1 MQNYIFPFLWMRG
14 EPEEVIREEMS
25 KIREC
30 GIGAVCVEARP
41 HDDFCGP
48 LWWRDMDIVL
58 DEAKKHDMKVW
69 ILDDKHF
76 PTGYAAGLIAEKY
89 PERKKWYIAD
99 TVVDVFGSSHPRTIN
114 VDRMLK
120 PVIGFWQI
128 GAPVNYEERANNR
141 LVALTAT
148 RFAGQ
153 DTFEEETIDLTD
165 AYKDGKAEICL
176 PEGQWRVHAL
186 YKTRTDGG
194 SEEYINMIDRVS
206 AGTQIEGV
214 YEAHYQHY
222 KDEFGKTIA
231 GFFSDEPALGN
242 TNLIAFDTSIGRP
255 DLAYPWSQELEDM
268 LASRY
273 GKAYKKLLPFLFVGA
288 EREKN
293 PDGREQKNGR
303 GTICA
308 QFRYD
313 YMDCVSR
320 LYEADFSRQIG
331 DWCREHGVEYIGH
344 VVEDNSVHSRTGY
357 GTGHWFRAMAG
368 QDMAG
373 IDVIGSQVIFGA
385 PVEERSGMGGNR
397 IDGEFFHEI
406 LGKMGASS
414 GHLDPKKKGRTMCEL
429 FGAYG
434 WNFGVRDMKYLLD
447 HLLCRGV
454 NHLVPHA
461 FSMAEYPDV
470 DCPPH
475 FYARGNNP
483 QFPWFAHLMKYAN
496 RMCAHLNG
504 GQHAP
509 SVAVLYDGEADW
521 TGKHMPMQKVGRVLL
536 ENQIEFDVISLD
548 MLRKPE
554 EWHTVCDKDT
564 LTINGVAFQALIV
577 PYTEYIPCTLAKFA
591 LQSGKFPVIFVDD
604 LPRTVLSDE
613 WGEGKEWSEGEREK
627 EWKEASEIVKL
638 SGLAQYLEKR
648 GMKPIHL
655 DPPDNAVTV
664 YHYRRER
671 ACGQDRKTG
680 NLYMVMNEDP
690 DRTYRGTITLPGNG
704 EFFWYDGMKDAY
716 LEIADQEHG
725 ERSTVL
731 PLELAPGESGLFL
744 EGNPADLCAAGGNTP
759 FYAEDA
765 SAVDASAA
773 DTAAE
778 KKGGSGKMPLRMGFE
793 SQRKECP
800 CLLELSG
807 GWKLELCRAK
817 EYPEAFSCTTEEE
830 LAPVSDRYPAFSGVM
845 RYTKEFELT
854 SLPEKAFFF
863 AENVYEVMK
872 ITVNGK
878 ETGVCLTPPYQME
891 ITPALAAGR
900 NEIVVEIAN
909 TPGRDQ
915 SNYPAPPFDFQHEC
929 TEKSGMFG
937 KVGIYFR

>member
-14 EPEEVIREEMS
+14 EPEEVIREEMA

-114 VDRMLK
+114 VDRMMK

-288 EREKN
+288 EGEKN

-303 GTICA
+303 GAICA

-344 VVEDNSVHSRTGY
+344 VVEDNSVHSRLGL
-357 GTGHWFRAMAG
+357 GAAHWFRAMEG

-373 IDVIGSQVIFGA
+373 IDVIGGQYYFGA
-385 PVEERSGMGGNR
+385 PVEERKLMAEG
-397 IDGEFFHEI
+397 DGEFFHYA
-406 LGKMGASS
+406 LGKMGASG
-414 GHLDPKKKGRTMCEL
+414 GHLNPKKKGRTMCEL

-434 WNFGVRDMKYLLD
+434 WGFGVRDMKHLLD
-447 HLLCRGV
+447 HLLVRGV

-461 FSMAEYPDV
+461 FSMAEYPDP

-483 QFPWFAHLMKYAN
+483 QFPYFAELMKYAN
-496 RMCAHLNG
+496 RMCDCLNG
-504 GQHAP
+504 GDHIA
-509 SVAVLYDGEADW
+509 SVAVLYDGELDW
-521 TGKHMPMQKVGRVLL
+521 TGDRMPMQKICRVLT
-536 ENQIEFDVISLD
+536 ENQIEFDIVCLD
-548 MLRKPE
+548 MLRNLSAYNGSL
-554 EWHTVCDKDT
+554 VDGR
-564 LTINGVAFQALIV
+564 LVINGVTFDALLV
-577 PYTEYIPCTLAKFA
+577 PGAEYVPEGLLTFAKTA
-591 LQSGKFPVIFVDD
+591 GNFPGFFVDHK
-604 LPRTVLSDE
+604 PAGILSDE
-613 WGEGKEWSEGEREK
+613 SGIAENAEALDCIPVVTCDSLAGE
-627 EWKEASEIVKL
+627 
-638 SGLAQYLEKR
+638 LEKIGAR
-648 GMKPIHL
+648 KIRLSPAA
-655 DPPDNAVTV
+655 PFVTV
-664 YHYRRER
+664 YHYLKRS
-671 ACGQDRKTG
+671 
-680 NLYMVMNEDP
+680 DP
-690 DRTYRGTITLPGNG
+690 DAYERVCGTC
-704 EFFWYDGMKDAY
+704 
-716 LEIADQEHG
+716 
-725 ERSTVL
+725 V
-731 PLELAPGESGLFL
+731 
-744 EGNPADLCAAGGNTP
+744 
-759 FYAEDA
+759 
-765 SAVDASAA
+765 
-773 DTAAE
+773 
-778 KKGGSGKMPLRMGFE
+778 
-793 SQRKECP
+793 
-800 CLLELSG
+800 
-807 GWKLELCRAK
+807 
-817 EYPEAFSCTTEEE
+817 
-830 LAPVSDRYPAFSGVM
+830 
-845 RYTKEFELT
+845 
-854 SLPEKAFFF
+854 
-863 AENVYEVMK
+863 
-872 ITVNGK
+872 
-878 ETGVCLTPPYQME
+878 
-891 ITPALAAGR
+891 
-900 NEIVVEIAN
+900 
-909 TPGRDQ
+909 
-915 SNYPAPPFDFQHEC
+915 
-929 TEKSGMFG
+929 
-937 KVGIYFR
+937 